1 MKQPLLNIL
10 FAAPLF
16 SQNAEALRW
25 ANHWAEVFGVQPELV
40 VAVIEA
46 ESAWNPRAVSKTGAV
61 GLMQLMP
68 DTAAA
73 FGVTNR
79 FDIAENIRGGVAY
92 LASLAQQCRGDLRLI
107 LASYNAGP
115 GRVLRRGL
123 GYRSPEVNRYV
134 ARVAHLYRRNR
145 WEVLLREEREQP

>member
-1 MKQPLLNIL
+1 MKPVLWSIL
-10 FAAPLF
+10 FATPLF
-16 SQNAEALRW
+16 SQNAEAMRW
-25 ANHWAEVFGVQPELV
+25 VNHWADVFGVQPELV

-46 ESAWNPRAVSKTGAV
+46 ESAWNSQAVSKAGAV

-68 DTAAA
+68 STAAA

-92 LASLAQQCRGDLRLI
+92 LAWLAQQCRGDLRLI
-107 LASYNAGP
+107 MASYNAGP

-123 GYRSPEVNRYV
+123 GYRSQEVNAYV